1 MQTTMDA
8 RDADPVASTAAP
20 APVRRRPFV
29 MTAKLRGGDDG
40 HRQNLR
46 VGDVRTPPV
55 PPRAGGF
62 GGGATPQA
70 FHHGVNYDKSGYY
83 RASDR
88 RLLLA
93 AMVGLTTAIVPEM
106 SVDVN

>member
-1 MQTTMDA
+1 MEATMEA
-8 RDADPVASTAAP
+8 RDADPVASEAAP
-20 APVRRRPFV
+20 VHDLHGPLV
-29 MTAKLRGGDDG
+29 MGAKIPGGDDG
-40 HRQNLR
+40 HCQNLR
-46 VGDVRTPPV
+46 IGDVRTPPV
-55 PPRAGGF
+55 PPAR

-70 FHHGVNYDKSGYY
+70 FHHGVNHDKSGYY

>member
-1 MQTTMDA
+1 MEAQ
-8 RDADPVASTAAP
+8 DADPVASEAAP
-20 APVRRRPFV
+20 VHDLHGSLV
-29 MTAKLRGGDDG
+29 MGAKIPGGDDG
-40 HRQNLR
+40 HCQNLR
-46 VGDVRTPPV
+46 IGDVRTPPV

-70 FHHGVNYDKSGYY
+70 FHHGVNHDKSGYY